1 MNASTITGTTFV
13 LRSAANALVPAA
25 VSYDAATLAA
35 TLTPSQALSSGR
47 VYTATITGGT
57 GGVTDVAGNALA
69 SNSVWSFTT
78 AAAGDSVSIQ
88 RAEYTVSSRQ
98 LRLEARSSAT
108 NARLTAFVTSSGALI
123 GTLGNIGGGRYRA
136 TFSWPSNPQN
146 VTVRSSL
153 GGQAAAAVVAK

>member
-69 SNSVWSFTT
+69 SNSV
-78 AAAGDSVSIQ
+78 
-88 RAEYTVSSRQ
+88 
-98 LRLEARSSAT
+98 
-108 NARLTAFVTSSGALI
+108 
-123 GTLGNIGGGRYRA
+123 
-136 TFSWPSNPQN
+136 
-146 VTVRSSL
+146 
-153 GGQAAAAVVAK
+153 

>member
-1 MNASTITGTTFV
+1 V
-13 LRSAANALVPAA
+13 
-25 VSYDAATLAA
+25 
-35 TLTPSQALSSGR
+35 TPSQALAPGA
-47 VYTATITGGT
+47 VYTATIIGGS
-57 GGVTDVAGNALA
+57 GGVADLAGNAVV

-98 LRLEARSSAT
+98 LRLEARSFAT